1 MSDEEIIV
9 KELLNYLT
17 SPDLSKKDKKAIKRV
32 LAHYMT
38 SFDYDKEFGAGEWE
52 RLWEIY

>member
-38 SFDYDKEFGAGEWE
+38 RFDYDKEFGEGEWE